1 MVLFIYCLSAIDK
14 AILALRQGK
23 FVLVHD
29 DKNRE
34 NEIDM
39 IVAGENITPKHVATM
54 RNDAGGLLCLAIDGL
69 ISKKLGLSYLHDIFN
84 NTPSVN
90 NLFLT
95 MTNGRAPYGD
105 KPSFSIS
112 VNHRKTYTGI
122 TDHDRALTISMLAS
136 ACKNIDNGGI
146 SEFINNFRT
155 PGHVPLLIA
164 ASGLLKERFGHTEL
178 AIYLAKLA
186 GITPVV
192 AICEML
198 DSKTYGSLSIEEAN
212 IYAAK
217 ANIPLLE
224 SNQLKTYSVV

>member
-1 MVLFIYCLSAIDK
+1 LSTIDEAIF
-14 AILALRQGK
+14 ALRRGK

-39 IVAGENITPKHVATM
+39 IIAGENTTPKHIATM

-69 ISKKLGLSYLHDIFN
+69 ISKKLGLPYLHDIFN
-84 NTPSVN
+84 MIPNAN
-90 NLFLT
+90 NLFPA
-95 MTNGRAPYGD
+95 MTNGLSPYGD

-112 VNHRKTYTGI
+112 VNHRQTYTGI
-122 TDHDRALTISMLAS
+122 TDNDRSLTISMLAS
-136 ACKNIDNGGI
+136 VCKNIDKGGI
-146 SEFINNFRT
+146 SEFTRNFRT

-164 ASGLLKERFGHTEL
+164 APNLLKERFGHTEL
-178 AIYLAKLA
+178 AVYLAKLA
-186 GITPVV
+186 GMTPTV

-198 DSKTYGSLSIEEAN
+198 DSKTFNSLSTKEATK
-212 IYAAK
+212 YAEK

-224 SNQLKTYSVV
+224 SKQIQAYSVI

>member
-1 MVLFIYCLSAIDK
+1 MSTIDEAIF
-14 AILALRQGK
+14 ALRRGK

-39 IVAGENITPKHVATM
+39 IVAGENATPKHIATM

-69 ISKKLGLSYLHDIFN
+69 ISKKLGLLYLHDLFN
-84 NTPSVN
+84 SIPNTN
-90 NLFLT
+90 NLFPA
-95 MTNGRAPYGD
+95 MTNGRSPYGD

-112 VNHRKTYTGI
+112 VNHRQTYTGI
-122 TDHDRALTISMLAS
+122 TDNDRALTISMLAS
-136 ACKNIDNGGI
+136 VCKNIDNGGI
-146 SEFINNFRT
+146 SEFIRTFRT

-164 ASGLLKERFGHTEL
+164 APGLLKERFGHTEL

-186 GITPVV
+186 GMTPTV

-198 DSKTYGSLSIEEAN
+198 DSKTFNSLSIKEATK
-212 IYAAK
+212 YAEK

-224 SNQLKTYSVV
+224 SKQIQAYSVI